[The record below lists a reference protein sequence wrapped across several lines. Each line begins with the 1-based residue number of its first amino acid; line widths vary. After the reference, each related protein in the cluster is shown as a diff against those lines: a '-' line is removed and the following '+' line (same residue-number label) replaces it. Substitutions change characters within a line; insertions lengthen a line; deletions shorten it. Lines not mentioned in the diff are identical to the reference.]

1 MQMSKK
7 MLIENEKKKKDDL
20 WIEPT
25 NYDIQCAYA
34 LMGIP
39 PFKPS
44 PANKKKGLII
54 RLSFFFYHQI
64 SRFFLLPF
72 SNTFPPPL
80 LLASLL
86 D

>member
-44 PANKKKGLII
+44 PANKQKKK
-54 RLSFFFYHQI
+54 
-64 SRFFLLPF
+64 
-72 SNTFPPPL
+72 
-80 LLASLL
+80 